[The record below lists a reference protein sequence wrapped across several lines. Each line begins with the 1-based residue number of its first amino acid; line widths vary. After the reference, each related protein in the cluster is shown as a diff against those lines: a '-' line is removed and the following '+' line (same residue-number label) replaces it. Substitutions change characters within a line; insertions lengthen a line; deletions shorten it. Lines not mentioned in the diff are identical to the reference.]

1 MLFLGSRRSLAV
13 TAPGGRLGQ
22 RARAGVW
29 TLAAL
34 FLWATLAPAISRTLD
49 HGTPLAQRGWVP
61 VCSARDMSWVPAAQ
75 GQGNG
80 GMAPAS
86 HHLDACSLCVLAT
99 GRGTSPPSFEGWGLV
114 QRDHGAQHLMS
125 LALSG
130 DLLGIEALCQG
141 SHTLPHQLRA

>member
-1 MLFLGSRRSLAV
+1 MLFLASRHRLAA

-49 HGTPLAQRGWVP
+49 HGTPLAQRGWVQ
-61 VCSARDMSWVPAAQ
+61 VCSARGMSWVPAAQ
-75 GQGNG
+75 GQGDG

-86 HHLDACSLCVLAT
+86 LLHHLDACSLCVLAT
-99 GRGTSPPSFEGWGLV
+99 DRGTPPPSFEGWGLWAFAHPPCPV
-114 QRDHGAQHLMS
+114 WGGQ
-125 LALSG
+125 ALPAAPACAPCARGPPVS
-130 DLLGIEALCQG
+130 
-141 SHTLPHQLRA
+141 T